1 MRDLITNRFTSQR
14 TLREGSVGLLFLL
27 GLGAF
32 GVILLW
38 LNRYTAAGSSYKAV
52 VEFANAGGMQRGA
65 TVRYRGV
72 KVGRISQIQPGPNA
86 VEVEIEF
93 AQSNLIIPRDV
104 VIEANQTGLISES
117 IIDITPKSSLPTGQ
131 TLPKPLDKNCD
142 NSLIICNNSR
152 LKGQIGI
159 SVDAL
164 IRSSTDFANT
174 YTNPEFYQRVN
185 RLLETSA
192 QAATSVAALT
202 QDFRGLTKSFQGQL
216 GTFASTANTV
226 QRATNELTVST
237 TKTVNQFG
245 ITADKFGTTA
255 TQASRLLSDLNSLLN
270 TNRSSLVSALN
281 NITETSNQLRLTVT
295 NLSPS
300 LNRLTQGELIK
311 NLEALSANAAQAS
324 ANLRNATESLNDPK
338 NAVLLQQTLD
348 SARLTF
354 ENTQKITSDLD
365 ELTGDSNFRQNLR
378 QLVNGLSGLVSSTD
392 QIEQQAKLATTLESM
407 KAAADK
413 PNITI
418 PSLATH
424 PSSNA
429 VTIANNQ
436 PQVSSQEKLL
446 QQLRDYAEQ
455 GSGEDKKQGSREQRE
470 ELMKTDY

>member
-1 MRDLITNRFTSQR
+1 M
-14 TLREGSVGLLFLL
+14 
-27 GLGAF
+27 
-32 GVILLW
+32 
-38 LNRYTAAGSSYKAV
+38 
-52 VEFANAGGMQRGA
+52 
-65 TVRYRGV
+65 
-72 KVGRISQIQPGPNA
+72 
-86 VEVEIEF
+86 
-93 AQSNLIIPRDV
+93 
-104 VIEANQTGLISES
+104 
-117 IIDITPKSSLPTGQ
+117 
-131 TLPKPLDKNCD
+131 
-142 NSLIICNNSR
+142 
-152 LKGQIGI
+152 
-159 SVDAL
+159 
-164 IRSSTDFANT
+164 
-174 YTNPEFYQRVN
+174 N

-365 ELTGDSNFRQNLR
+365 ELTGDPNFRQNLR